1 MSDYLAPWRSPL
13 AKALHLNRSKPYSRY
28 FQLAT
33 ITPEGFPSNRTVVF
47 RGFYQDTNTLQII
60 TDIRSE
66 KYQHLQHQ
74 PQSEIC
80 WYFTKTREQFR
91 INGIIQIITHQE
103 TDSTMIN
110 ARQQAWEKL
119 SDNAKIQFSWANPG
133 ETVNPTLT
141 SPIPENLDHPMDS
154 FCLLL
159 FKPHRVDHLQL
170 KGNPQNR
177 YLYQIG
183 EQNQWEMSPINP

>member
-1 MSDYLAPWRSPL
+1 MSNILAPWRSPL
-13 AKALHLNRSKPYSRY
+13 AKALHLNRAKPYSRY

-33 ITPEGFPSNRTVVF
+33 ISPEGFPTNRTVVF
-47 RGFYQDTNTLQII
+47 RGFYDDTNWLQII

-66 KYQHLQHQ
+66 KYQHLQKQ

-91 INGIIQIITHQE
+91 INGYIDIITHQE
-103 TDSTMIN
+103 KDQKMIN
-110 ARQQAWEKL
+110 ARKQVWDKL
-119 SDNAKIQFSWANPG
+119 SDNAKIQFTWANPG
-133 ETVNPTLT
+133 ETLNDESIITPD
-141 SPIPENLDHPMDS
+141 NLDNPLDT

-159 FKPHRVDHLQL
+159 FKPQKVDHLQL

-177 YLYQIG
+177 YLYQLE
-183 EQNQWEMSPINP
+183 EQNHWEMSPINP

>member
-1 MSDYLAPWRSPL
+1 MSNILAPWRSPL
-13 AKALHLNRSKPYSRY
+13 AKALHLNRAKPYSRY

-33 ITPEGFPSNRTVVF
+33 ISPEDFPTNRTVVF
-47 RGFYQDTNTLQII
+47 RGFYDDTNWLQII

-66 KYQHLQHQ
+66 KYQHLQKQ

-91 INGIIQIITHQE
+91 IHGVIDIITHQE
-103 TDSTMIN
+103 KEPKMLHG
-110 ARQQAWEKL
+110 RQQVWEKL
-119 SDNAKIQFSWANPG
+119 SDNAKIQFTWANPG
-133 ETVNPTLT
+133 ETLNDESAITPD
-141 SPIPENLDHPMDS
+141 NLDNPLDT

-159 FKPHRVDHLQL
+159 FKPQKVDHLQL

-177 YLYQIG
+177 YLYQLE
-183 EQNQWEMSPINP
+183 EQNQWKMSPTNP